1 MNSTLLTNLML
12 DPETKKSPCS
22 IILSIFGCLSEKV
35 PKILVEI
42 SSFLFSKKTGFSMTA
57 KTSLEM
63 AEHLSAIFFSPL
75 SSSTY
80 ALVTC

>member
-1 MNSTLLTNLML
+1 M
-12 DPETKKSPCS
+12 
-22 IILSIFGCLSEKV
+22 ILSIFGCLRENV

-63 AEHLSAIFFSPL
+63 AEHLRAIFFSPL
-75 SSSTY
+75 SWSTY
-80 ALVTC
+80 SLVTCCVIGTENKCLFPVLSVIVFI